1 MPYKDPEKARIRA
14 RERAAKSREKFFKAT
29 LPYAHSVVSDGGKKR
44 RALAK
49 SSERGAHKG
58 GRAAAMQAYTP
69 APIVL
74 APVRAMT
81 LAEQEAKYGPL

>member
-1 MPYKDPEKARIRA
+1 MPYADPEKARIKS
-14 RERAAKSREKFFKAT
+14 RERAAKSREATKAT
-29 LPYAHSVVSDGGKKR
+29 LSYAHSVVSDGGKKR

-58 GRAAAMQAYTP
+58 GQAAAMRHYTP